1 MYQLNVPVKNGMR
14 TETVYNINDLPY
26 KKFLKCKTSKNKKTE
41 YLELACAFDIETTTI
56 EPPYTL
62 DKNGKKEYNY
72 TPYGFMYHWQ
82 FCIEDMVFFGRT
94 WTEFV
99 IFLERV
105 KSVLELNSNR
115 RLVIYVHNLAF
126 EFQFMKEFIEL
137 EEGKLFAKDKRKP
150 MKFSCNNAFEFRCS
164 YFLSNMSL
172 IKFCENSQ
180 NCIHYKLEDKFNYR
194 KIRTPKTPLSEIEQG
209 YCYNDVRGLC
219 ECIRDKMENDTLAT
233 IPLTNTGYVRRKYRS
248 VMRTQKNREIFEKTR
263 LYESEYNMLRN
274 AFRGGNT
281 HANFNYSN
289 CILKNVHS
297 YDLQSSYP
305 ATIMMDYYPTGK
317 FNHATMDDNDKLNY
331 YCQKYCC
338 VFEIE
343 IFNLKLKQGQVI
355 PYIDLA
361 HCTKIGKYINDN
373 GRVLESNYVKM
384 TITNVDL
391 SIIREVYD
399 YEGFTVN
406 EFIYAEK
413 GKLPNE
419 LRLKMLDFYMS
430 KTLLKGVEGKE
441 YEYAKSKNML
451 NSTFGMCVTA
461 LVHEQIE
468 YNKKTMTWSVETGD
482 TEEELTKFYT
492 NRNNF
497 LSYQWGVFVTANAR
511 RRLQDMLNVVGEDVV
526 YIDTDSIKFINDKH
540 LQEFENKNKIL
551 IEQCETNDIPAY
563 VDRTET
569 DGSIKRFYL
578 GIWDYEGMYSRFKTL
593 GAKKYCFHKFNKKK
607 NKMEFGVTVS
617 GLGKKQGAKELRCIN
632 NFVIGKTIENSGRT
646 TSWYNDEKRHKI
658 TVDGCTFETASNIAI
673 LDTSY
678 TLGVTNEYWELIQ
691 DNPLTMVC

>member
-1 MYQLNVPVKNGMR
+1 MYQLDVPVKNGII
-14 TETVYNINDLPY
+14 TETVYNINELPY
-26 KKFLKCKTSKNKKTE
+26 KKYLKCKTSKNKKTE

-62 DKNGKKEYNY
+62 DKNGNKVYKYQ
-72 TPYGFMYHWQ
+72 PYGFMYHWQ
-82 FCIEDMVFFGRT
+82 FCIEDLVFFGRT
-94 WTEFV
+94 WAEFV

-115 RLVIYVHNLAF
+115 RMVVYVHNLAF

-137 EEGKLFAKDKRKP
+137 EEGTLFAKDKRKP
-150 MKFSCNNAFEFRCS
+150 MKFSCNHAFEFRCS

-172 IKFCENSQ
+172 MKFCENSQ
-180 NCIHYKLEDKFNYR
+180 NCIHYKLQDSYDYR
-194 KIRTPKTPLSEIEQG
+194 KIRTPKTPMSIKELP

-219 ECIRDKMENDTLAT
+219 ECIREKLKNDTLAT
-233 IPLTNTGYVRRKYRS
+233 IPLTNTGYVRREYRA
-248 VMRTQKNREIFEKTR
+248 VMRTQKNRETFEKTR
-263 LYESEYNMLRN
+263 LYESEYNMLRT

-289 CILKNVHS
+289 CILKDVHS

-305 ATIMMDYYPTGK
+305 ATIMMDDYPVGK
-317 FNHATMDDNDKLNY
+317 FNYATMDDNDKLNY
-331 YCQKYCC
+331 YCEKYCC

-361 HCTKIGKYINDN
+361 HCKEIGTYINDN
-373 GRVLESNYVKM
+373 GRVLESDYVKM

-391 SIIREVYD
+391 SIIREVYE
-399 YEGFTVN
+399 YEGFIIN
-406 EFIYAEK
+406 DFIYAQK

-441 YEYAKSKNML
+441 YEYVKSKNML

-468 YNKKTMTWSVETGD
+468 YNKKTMSWSTKTGD
-482 TEEELTKFYT
+482 VEEELTKFYT

-540 LQEFENKNKIL
+540 LKEFENKNKIL
-551 IEQCETNDIPAY
+551 IQQCENNDIPAY

-569 DGSIKRFYL
+569 DGTIKRFYL
-578 GIWDYEGMYSRFKTL
+578 GIWDYEGMYTRFKTL
-593 GAKKYCFHKFNKKK
+593 GAKKYCFHKFDKKK
-607 NKMEFGVTVS
+607 NKMVFGVTVS

-632 NFVIGKTIENSGRT
+632 NFAIGKTILNSGRT

-691 DNPLTMVC
+691 DNPLSMIS